1 MKMIKGC
8 QKSII
13 HLKDT
18 GSPYFEEAYF
28 IVSRGSDIEAV
39 GDDIIK
45 EALSIVKNSA
55 TDVKSRNLQKKKQR
69 RALIMK
75 GASALSFI
83 FGIVM
88 LIYTLAF

>member
-28 IVSRGSDIEAV
+28 IVSRGSDIEAL
-39 GDDIIK
+39 GDDMIK
-45 EALSIVKNSA
+45 EAQNIVKSSMADMKN
-55 TDVKSRNLQKKKQR
+55 RNLQKKKQR
-69 RALIMK
+69 RSLVMS

-83 FGIVM
+83 FGAIM
-88 LIYTLAF
+88 LIYTLAA

>member
-1 MKMIKGC
+1 MIKGC

-69 RALIMK
+69 RSLVMT

-83 FGIVM
+83 FGAIM
-88 LIYTLAF
+88 LIYTLAA

>member
-1 MKMIKGC
+1 MIKGC

>member
-1 MKMIKGC
+1 MIKGC

-28 IVSRGSDIEAV
+28 IVSRGSDIEAL
-39 GDDIIK
+39 GDDMIK
-45 EALSIVKNSA
+45 EAQNIVKSSMADIKN
-55 TDVKSRNLQKKKQR
+55 RNLQKKKQR
-69 RALIMK
+69 RSLVMS

-83 FGIVM
+83 FGAIM
-88 LIYTLAF
+88 LIYTLAA

>member
-1 MKMIKGC
+1 MIKGC

-13 HLKDT
+13 HLRDT

-28 IVSRGSDIEAV
+28 IVRRGSDIETA

-45 EALSIVKNSA
+45 EALNIVRNSSA
-55 TDVKSRNLQKKKQR
+55 DIKSRNLQKKKVR

-75 GASALSFI
+75 GASAVSFI

-88 LIYTLAF
+88 LIYTLAC

>member
-1 MKMIKGC
+1 MIKGC

-28 IVSRGSDIEAV
+28 IVSRGSDIEAS
-39 GDDIIK
+39 GDDMIK
-45 EALSIVKNSA
+45 EALNIVKNSVS
-55 TDVKSRNLQKKKQR
+55 DIKSRNLQKKKLR

-75 GASALSFI
+75 GASAASFI
-83 FGIVM
+83 FGAVM